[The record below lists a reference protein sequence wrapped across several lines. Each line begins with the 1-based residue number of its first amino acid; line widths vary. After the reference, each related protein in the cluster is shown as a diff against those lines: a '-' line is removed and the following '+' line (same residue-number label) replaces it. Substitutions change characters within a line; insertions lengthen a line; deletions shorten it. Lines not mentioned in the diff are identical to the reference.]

1 MTALTISKSLNKA
14 YRQVSVDKLSFDV
27 FKSQLKALYEQ
38 IATIDTEEKLK
49 GDLMDF
55 LKLSFYGQNYKVSPN
70 GKIDCAI
77 HLGNTIEDPVGVIIE
92 VKMPTNVSEMI
103 TRDNLNKKALQE
115 LLLYY
120 LRERVGKKNIQL
132 KQLLVTNIYEFFI
145 FDAQEFERIFY
156 SNKKLV
162 KRFEEF
168 KAGELTSDKT
178 EFFYKEIAS
187 DYISQSS
194 DKLTFT
200 YFDIRD
206 YKKHLDKGND
216 RRLIELY
223 KVFSPEHLLK
233 KSFMTDSNKLNTKFY
248 SELLYIIGLEEV
260 EDKDSHKR
268 IITRRKEAERNQ
280 ASILENAINV
290 LDSEDLLDYYPE
302 RFSYGKDR
310 KEQLFNIALS
320 LTISWVNRILFLKLL
335 EAQLIKYHKGDS
347 SYSFMNMNKITD
359 YDELNKLFFQVLAK
373 RPQDR
378 KDVINA
384 KYGKVPYLNSSLF
397 EVSSLEK
404 GTIRISNLE
413 NHDLPLFGG
422 TVLREGTKPRYR
434 QLPTLRYLLEFLDAY
449 DFASEGNEEIQENA
463 KPLINASV
471 LGLIFE
477 KINGHKDGSVF
488 TPGAV
493 TMYMSREA
501 IRQTVVW
508 KFNEV
513 MGWNCKDYEAL
524 RDKDIE
530 DYVKAN
536 ALVDSLRICDP
547 AVGSGHFLVS
557 VLNEIIRT
565 KYDLGI
571 LLDCDG
577 KRIKKQ
583 DYNIDIENDELLV
596 SDEDGLPFVYVPGNP
611 ESQRVQEALFKEK
624 RTIIENCL
632 FGVDLNPNAVN
643 ICCLRLWIELLKNAY
658 YTKESGYTELET
670 LPNIDINIK
679 VGNSLIHR
687 FALNQ
692 DISEILKKSGVSISD
707 YRNAVS
713 QYKNAHSKDE
723 KHALEET
730 IQKIKDDFQTYIG
743 QHDPRLMRKYQIER
757 ELDKVSAPLLFEVSK
772 KEQAQRDK
780 QAKELQ
786 KKLANIQKE
795 IDDIRNN
802 RMFVGAFEWRMEFP
816 EVLDEEG
823 NFEGFDCIIG
833 NPPYIQLQKMGTDA
847 DALQKMN
854 YDTYERTGDI
864 YCLFYEMG
872 MKLLRKGALL
882 SFITSNGWMKSAYG
896 HSLRSLF
903 AEKYAPSLLVDFAG
917 YKVFESA
924 TVDVNILNLKN
935 DKGIVPTKACSI
947 DKSGFDITKLSDYV
961 QTHSVDMKFDD
972 SDSWAILSEIEKS
985 IKSKIDAVG
994 TPLKDW
1000 DIQINFGIKT
1010 GFNDA
1015 FIIDSQTKDEI
1026 LSKCTSAYE
1035 RVRTT
1040 EIIRPILRGRD
1051 IKRYSY
1057 QYAGLYL
1064 ISTFPAKGYD
1074 IDDYPAVKDY
1084 LLKFGI
1090 ERLEQTGKEHIIN
1103 GERVKARKK
1112 TSNKWYETQDS
1123 ISYWDLLSQPKI
1135 IWGEIS
1141 DKSKFCIDLHG
1152 RYVPE
1157 ATTFMLSGENLIYLL
1172 AFLNCSV
1179 SEYLF
1184 SIIGTT
1190 TGVGTVRW
1198 KKYKILELPVP
1209 KSIPNDLYSQLLEV
1223 CSQTIESSDNDSN
1236 ESKINSI
1243 IYQVYGLSEDEI
1255 EFIESK
1261 IYPSKHSSL

>member
-132 KQLLVTNIYEFFI
+132 KQLVVTNIYEFFI

-422 TVLREGTKPRYR
+422 TVLREGTKPCYR

-513 MGWNCKDYEAL
+513 MGWNCKDYESL

-536 ALVDSLRICDP
+536 SVVDSLRICDP

-743 QHDPRLMRKYQIER
+743 QHDPRLVRKYQIER

-802 RMFVGAFEWRMEFP
+802 RMFVGAFEWRIEFP

-1051 IKRYSY
+1051 IRRYSY
-1057 QYAGLYL
+1057 QWSNLWIINTHNG
-1064 ISTFPAKGYD
+1064 IKGELERVH
-1074 IDDYPAVKDY
+1074 IEDYPAIKQHIDRHWDKVVKRADQGDTPYNLRNCAY
-1084 LLKFGI
+1084 L
-1090 ERLEQTGKEHIIN
+1090 
-1103 GERVKARKK
+1103 
-1112 TSNKWYETQDS
+1112 
-1123 ISYWDLLSQPKI
+1123 DLLSQPKI

>member
-1 MTALTISKSLNKA
+1 MAALTISKSLNKA
-14 YRQVSVDKLSFDV
+14 YRQVSVDKSSFDV

-132 KQLLVTNIYEFFI
+132 KQLVVTNIYEFFV
-145 FDAQEFERIFY
+145 FDAQEFERVFY

-178 EFFYKEIAS
+178 EFFYKEIAA

-194 DKLTFT
+194 DKLAFT

-347 SYSFMNMNKITD
+347 SYSFMNLNKITD

-501 IRQTVVW
+501 IQQTVVW

-513 MGWNCKDYEAL
+513 MGWTCKDYEAL

-743 QHDPRLMRKYQIER
+743 QHDPRLVRKYQIER

-802 RMFVGAFEWRMEFP
+802 RMFVGAFEWRIEFP

-882 SFITSNGWMKSAYG
+882 SFITSNKWMRAGYG
-896 HSLRSLF
+896 KILRGHISSN
-903 AEKYAPSLLVDFAG
+903 YNPTLLIDFANN
-917 YKVFESA
+917 KIFDSA
-924 TVDVNILNLKN
+924 TVLVNILSLEKCNN
-935 DKGIVPTKACSI
+935 KGQTLSCSVE
-947 DKSGFDITKLSDYV
+947 DGFDVSKLSDYV
-961 QTHSVDMKFDD
+961 QTHAVTSNF
-972 SDSWAILSEIEKS
+972 SSAESWSILSDIERS
-985 IKSKIDAVG
+985 IKAKIQAIGV
-994 TPLKDW
+994 PLREW
-1000 DIQINFGIKT
+1000 DIQINYGIKT
-1010 GFNDA
+1010 GFNEA
-1015 FIIDSQTKDEI
+1015 FIIDSVKRDEI
-1026 LSKCTSAYE
+1026 LKTCQSIEE
-1035 RVRTT
+1035 RDRTA
-1040 EIIRPILRGRD
+1040 ELIRPILRGRD
-1051 IKRYSY
+1051 IKRYGY
-1057 QYAGLYL
+1057 DWANQYIVA
-1064 ISTFPAKGYD
+1064 TFPSRHYN
-1074 IDDYPAVKDY
+1074 IDDYPALKEF
-1084 LLKFGI
+1084 LLSFGT
-1090 ERLEQTGKEHIIN
+1090 ERLEQTGKEYIID
-1103 GERVKARKK
+1103 GEKVKARKK
-1112 TSNKWYETQDS
+1112 TNNKWFETQDS
-1123 ISYWDLLSQPKI
+1123 ISYWDEFSKPKI
-1135 IWGEIS
+1135 VWGNLNTKGSYALAPEDMFINAPA
-1141 DKSKFCIDLHG
+1141 CMI
-1152 RYVPE
+1152 VPG
-1157 ATTFMLSGENLIYLL
+1157 SPYLL
-1172 AFLNCSV
+1172 AMLNSKV
-1179 SEYLF
+1179 ADYYIRNLGVVRNGGFFEYKPMF
-1184 SIIGTT
+1184 VEQI
-1190 TGVGTVRW
+1190 
-1198 KKYKILELPVP
+1198 PVP
-1209 KSIPNDLYSQLLEV
+1209 LPQ
-1223 CSQTIESSDNDSN
+1223 
-1236 ESKINSI
+1236 
-1243 IYQVYGLSEDEI
+1243 DEI
-1255 EFIESK
+1255 VASIEDVFNSDAPDDLK
-1261 IYPSKHSSL
+1261 DKRLEDIVESMFDFTEPEIAYLRNL